1 MGRAATTVLL
11 CHPYNPLGRAYDR
24 EELLALA
31 DVVEAAGARVI
42 SDEIHA
48 PLTYGRTHIPYA
60 SVSDAAAAH
69 TISLVSASKA
79 FNLPGL
85 KAAAVITHSDAD
97 ERAWQELPYA
107 ATHGVSTLGLIATVA
122 AYDHGKPWLDHVMA
136 HLDGNRRLL
145 AELVAE
151 QLPGVGYVIPEAT
164 YLGWL
169 DCQALP
175 AEVSSSP
182 VDFFLREAGVALND
196 GATFGNAGRGYVR
209 LNFATPTPVLRE
221 IVERMGA
228 AVSRL

>member
-1 MGRAATTVLL
+1 
-11 CHPYNPLGRAYDR
+11 
-24 EELLALA
+24 
-31 DVVEAAGARVI
+31 
-42 SDEIHA
+42 
-48 PLTYGRTHIPYA
+48 
-60 SVSDAAAAH
+60 
-69 TISLVSASKA
+69 
-79 FNLPGL
+79 
-85 KAAAVITHSDAD
+85 
-97 ERAWQELPYA
+97 
-107 ATHGVSTLGLIATVA
+107 
-122 AYDHGKPWLDHVMA
+122 
-136 HLDGNRRLL
+136 LL

-169 DCQALP
+169 DCRALP

-196 GATFGNAGRGYVR
+196 GATFGNAGRGHVR